1 MRINNWSGLYAFG
14 YILVS
19 TGIEGFYRRFEV
31 QGKENLPKGKPI
43 LFAANHQNAFLDGAV
58 IAYAISKPIYF
69 LGRSDIFRKRLAKW
83 VLGELN
89 CLPIYREK
97 DGVDTIKMNNEIFDT
112 FYDILQKNRPLVI
125 FPEGNQGDKKQLR
138 GPIKKGVFRIAVGAE
153 SKYNKELDVHIVPVG
168 IDYEKQSAMGG
179 NLLVSFGKPIRM
191 LDHIGKDAKEQGKF
205 YTHLVSDLE
214 ERISALM
221 IDIQERD
228 HYEMVYAIV
237 KVFSE
242 EINQKENVNT
252 QLLLHTIN
260 AQKSCITR
268 IEQRIHEYPD
278 EAAEMKGV
286 TEDFCDGLK
295 NLKLRSWLLQKDRHP
310 VVFQTLMLVL
320 LTPIHIY
327 GILNS
332 YLPYKLPVWLVERK
346 VKDQKFHASIK
357 VIAGALM
364 FLLFWTLQTILVFS
378 FSDHCLWVLYVV
390 SLPLSAF
397 TSYFFWIQLLKLKG
411 KLRYNNYMSD
421 KDVRTME
428 LHEQYNRIKDYLN
441 SIYAKK

>member
-1 MRINNWSGLYAFG
+1 MRINNWSGLYVFG
-14 YILVS
+14 YLLVS
-19 TGIEGFYRRFEV
+19 TGIGGFYRRFEV
-31 QGKENLPKGKPI
+31 EGKENLPVGKPV

-69 LGRSDIFRKRLAKW
+69 LGRSDIFSKRVAKW

-112 FYDILQKNRPLVI
+112 FYDILQKNRPMVI

-138 GPIKKGVFRIAVGAE
+138 GPVKKGVFRIAVGAE
-153 SKYNKELDVHIVPVG
+153 SKYNKKLDVHIVPVG

-179 NLLVSFGKPIRM
+179 DLLVSFGKPIRI
-191 LDHIGKDAKEQGKF
+191 LDHIGKDAKEQGKI
-205 YTHLVSDLE
+205 YTNLIADLE

-228 HYEMVYAIV
+228 HYEMIYTIV
-237 KVFSE
+237 KIFSE
-242 EINQKENVNT
+242 EIIQKENVNT
-252 QLLLHTIN
+252 RRLLDTVN
-260 AQKSCITR
+260 AQKSCIAR
-268 IEQRIHEYPD
+268 IEQRVHDYPD
-278 EAAEMKGV
+278 EAAEIKGV
-286 TEDFCDGLK
+286 AEDLSKGIE
-295 NLKLRSWLLQKDRHP
+295 NLKLRSWLLQKDRHT
-310 VVFQTLMLVL
+310 VVFQMLLLVL

-327 GILNS
+327 GMLNS

-346 VKDQKFHASIK
+346 FKDQKFHASIK
-357 VIAGALM
+357 VITGALM
-364 FLLFWTLQTILVFS
+364 FLLFWTLQTALVFS

-397 TSYFFWIQLLKLKG
+397 ISYFFWIQLLKLKG
-411 KLRYNNYMSD
+411 KHRYNKYMSD
-421 KDVRTME
+421 GDLRTME
-428 LHEQYNRIKDYLN
+428 LHKQYNRIKDYLN
-441 SIYAKK
+441 SIYDKK